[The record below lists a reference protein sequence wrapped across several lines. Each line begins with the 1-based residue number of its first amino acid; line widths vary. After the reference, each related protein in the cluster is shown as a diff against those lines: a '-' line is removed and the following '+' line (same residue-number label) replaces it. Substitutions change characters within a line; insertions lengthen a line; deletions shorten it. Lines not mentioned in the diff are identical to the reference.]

1 MHECDLLTLNKSG
14 YASEI
19 EIKVSKS
26 DLKADAHKSHLHRS
40 NRIRHLYFAMP
51 KEMECCEEFVPIQ
64 AGIVL
69 VWHDA
74 DAYGDKPRYRC
85 QLVRRPITNKCA
97 RKFTPEEVLD
107 LARLGRC
114 ESGLSKGACW
124 NWNTRLPCS
133 KRQTIR
139 FDPIGSK
146 HLPTG
151 VVDGVLWEEGYSLF
165 LAYNA
170 SIFSRCSLSY
180 FRVGL
185 L

>member
-1 MHECDLLTLNKSG
+1 MKLTTREIEVAVVEWLGVRERLTVPNVSWGLNMHECDLLTLNKSG

-40 NRIRHLYFAMP
+40 NRIRHLYFAMQ

-107 LARLGRC
+107 LARLGTLRIWT
-114 ESGLSKGACW
+114 L
-124 NWNTRLPCS
+124 
-133 KRQTIR
+133 KRR
-139 FDPIGSK
+139 
-146 HLPTG
+146 
-151 VVDGVLWEEGYSLF
+151 VLELEHKIAVQQEADYS
-165 LAYNA
+165 
-170 SIFSRCSLSY
+170 I
-180 FRVGL
+180 
-185 L
+185 

>member
-1 MHECDLLTLNKSG
+1 MKLTTREIEVAVVEWLGVRERLTVPNVSWGLNMHECDLLTLNKSG

-107 LARLGRC
+107 LARLGTLRIWT
-114 ESGLSKGACW
+114 L
-124 NWNTRLPCS
+124 
-133 KRQTIR
+133 KRR
-139 FDPIGSK
+139 
-146 HLPTG
+146 
-151 VVDGVLWEEGYSLF
+151 VLELEHKIAVQQEADYS
-165 LAYNA
+165 
-170 SIFSRCSLSY
+170 I
-180 FRVGL
+180 
-185 L
+185 